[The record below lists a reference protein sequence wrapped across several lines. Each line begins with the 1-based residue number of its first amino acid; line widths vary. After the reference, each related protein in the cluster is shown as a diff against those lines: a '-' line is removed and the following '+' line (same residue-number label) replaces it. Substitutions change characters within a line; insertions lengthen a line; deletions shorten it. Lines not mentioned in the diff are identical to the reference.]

1 MIFVW
6 LVLPHIKTLTI
17 IRRKTIRLCVCNC
30 LWVTSSAKYSP
41 PAFLNVFFFPLQYV
55 HQMPVSVVSYWVMI
69 VQSGASWVLSE
80 FCIFPAKLGQ
90 WKISDSALSGKKRRS
105 LNWKQGQDHAP
116 WSFIMDA
123 SMPCLWWKKRSP
135 WLLHFRDSF
144 LTISS
149 LSRYCLNFCL
159 HLSCLPALNTWHVV
173 LLFKY

>member
-41 PAFLNVFFFPLQYV
+41 PAFLNVFFFSPPICSSNACFSCV
-55 HQMPVSVVSYWVMI
+55 
-69 VQSGASWVLSE
+69 VLSHDRAVRSLLSPIRALHFPCKAGAME
-80 FCIFPAKLGQ
+80 NIRFCSFWQEEKKSELKTGAGPCTLIFYHGCQ
-90 WKISDSALSGKKRRS
+90 HALS
-105 LNWKQGQDHAP
+105 L
-116 WSFIMDA
+116 M
-123 SMPCLWWKKRSP
+123 KRSP